1 MRLKFILTSCQL
13 HSQSSYLT
21 FNCIPLVGYLVLQ
34 NVEVTALLLTP
45 VHMRFKLSMSMRDLM
60 KLTRMSCVSPTNKFI
75 SSDHV
80 FTDSFGAFRG
90 E

>member
-1 MRLKFILTSCQL
+1 M
-13 HSQSSYLT
+13 
-21 FNCIPLVGYLVLQ
+21 LQ
-34 NVEVTALLLTP
+34 NVEVTALLVTP
-45 VHMRFKLSMSMRDLM
+45 VHMRFKPSMFMSDLM
-60 KLTRMSCVSPTNKFI
+60 NLTSLSFVSPTSKFI

>member
-1 MRLKFILTSCQL
+1 M
-13 HSQSSYLT
+13 
-21 FNCIPLVGYLVLQ
+21 LQ
-34 NVEVTALLLTP
+34 NVEVTALLVTP
-45 VHMRFKLSMSMRDLM
+45 VHMQFKPSMSMSDHLM
-60 KLTRMSCVSPTNKFI
+60 KLTKLTKMSFFSPTNKFI